1 MNETYPDRL
10 RFQRANFVVTNLQRS
25 LRLYRDVLGFHLDF
39 TRDSPDVSYSYDV
52 FEIDREQKIRFAV
65 LSTASQVRV
74 LALTELPGATLDP
87 VPMPR
92 RAAIVLDVADVDDV
106 VDGARDLGCRVYAE
120 ERLVTHDGRSG
131 REVGIVD
138 FDGNLVVIYNLPAA
152 GATA

>member
-1 MNETYPDRL
+1 MNATPPDTL
-10 RFQRANFVVTNLQRS
+10 RFQRANFVVTDLKRS
-25 LRLYRDVLGFHLDF
+25 LALYRDVLGFHLDF

-74 LALTELPGATLDP
+74 LALTELPAATLDP

-92 RAAIVLDVADVDDV
+92 RSAIVLDVADVDGV
-106 VDGARDLGCRVYAE
+106 VNGARDLGCRVYAE
-120 ERLVTHDGRSG
+120 ERLVTHDGRVG

-138 FDGNLVVIYNLPAA
+138 FDGNLVVIYNLPAT
-152 GATA
+152 GADP